1 MRSTSRTR
9 TPARAL
15 VGLAALTAL
24 VTLAAAPA
32 SPAPV
37 AAPAPGGV
45 RAAETEKAAEG
56 ADPIDFAVVVD
67 QSKSLS
73 ADDLARE
80 VEAAALIAQ
89 GEISERSR
97 AAVIGFGS
105 SEKPGQSAVREVCR
119 LTVADA
125 VGRNHL
131 SDCVKQLSRRDE
143 RRMGPGTDFPAALRQ
158 ALDRLTEDGEP
169 AVPKV
174 VFLLTDGRLDVRDS
188 RAYGDDPRS
197 RTEEAEEQLTEQL
210 ARAREKSVQIWPL
223 GFGDVDRRMLTG
235 MAAGGYRNGCADLP
249 SARPRMRVLDGS
261 AEIGKALQET
271 FAAARC
277 ARVAQGTVGKPPA
290 DLTVTIPEIATD
302 GSITVSK
309 HDPKVTATY
318 FDPRGRKVPTR
329 GTFDGSVFEATGQ
342 NGPVEALRVKNPRPG
357 KWRVHLEAP
366 EGHRDREV
374 AVRAIWQGKLRSA
387 VTLDPASPRPGEK
400 TVVEVRMQTRRG
412 VVIDDPEQLEG
423 IKVSARLSGSGFEPV
438 SVPLGDDGKGPDRK
452 AGDVRFTGTLTV
464 PEDADGDLAL
474 RAEMSA
480 PGVTGDR
487 RPLNA
492 RVTVGTPPVT
502 AGLTVERGTVH
513 PGGEVRGTLEVRN
526 SDSTA
531 HTLRLSLADRPPGGG
546 VRISPATV
554 EVPAGADE
562 AFPLT
567 LSLDPGVA
575 PGEIGGR
582 ITVADAD
589 DGGRVLANSF
599 IGVVVEPVPTLWDEW
614 WGAFLA
620 GALLLLALAVLAA
633 VWLWALQ
640 KRRDLTGVR
649 LELRGDGIRPDEL
662 TIRSGQS
669 SRGEFRFTVDRGR
682 GSAPA
687 LRRAGPGAA
696 AAHRLRRSASGQ
708 FLLRPDRGR
717 QTSLS
722 PGGSVSL
729 GDGLELVVHD
739 RRSAASRRDGADG
752 RRGSRTSGGSGGSR
766 TSGRGGSGGSRWRG
780 RNAGR
785 PGRTDGTG
793 RGGRTG
799 RSGDDAG
806 RVPPP
811 TGAGD
816 RGAGGRRPGGGE
828 GSPSAGERRAGAS
841 RFDPNF

>member
-1 MRSTSRTR
+1 MRNTSRTR
-9 TPARAL
+9 TLAGAL
-15 VGLAALTAL
+15 LGLAAMAATTAAGPAA
-24 VTLAAAPA
+24 VPGASAPLAASVPA
-32 SPAPV
+32 GA
-37 AAPAPGGV
+37 
-45 RAAETEKAAEG
+45 RAAAAEG
-56 ADPIDFAVVVD
+56 ADPVDFAVVVD

-97 AAVIGFGS
+97 ATVIGFGS
-105 SEKPGQSAVREVCR
+105 SEKPGQSAVREVCQ

-125 VGRNHL
+125 VGRDHL
-131 SDCVKQLSRRDE
+131 SDCVKKLSRRDE
-143 RRMGPGTDFPAALRQ
+143 RKMGPGTDFPAALRQ

-169 AVPKV
+169 ATPRV

-197 RTEEAEEQLTEQL
+197 RTEEAEKQLAEQL
-210 ARAREKSVQIWPL
+210 ARAREESVQIWPL
-223 GFGDVDRRMLTG
+223 GFGDVDRKMLTA

-249 SARPRMRVLDGS
+249 SARPRPRVLDGS
-261 AEIGKALQET
+261 AEIGKVLQET

-318 FDPRGRKVPTR
+318 YDPRGRKVPTR

-357 KWRVHLEAP
+357 TWRVHLEAP
-366 EGHRDREV
+366 EGHRGREV
-374 AVRAIWQGKLRSA
+374 TVRAIWQGKLRSA

-412 VVIDDPEQLEG
+412 VVVDDPRLLKG
-423 IKVSARLSGSGFEPV
+423 IKVSAQLSGSGFDSF
-438 SVPLGDDGKGPDRK
+438 SVPLADDGKGPDRR

-464 PEDADGDLAL
+464 PDGADGDLAL
-474 RAEMSA
+474 RAGMSA

-492 RVTVGTPPVT
+492 RVTLGTPPVK
-502 AGLTVERGTVH
+502 AALTVERGSVH
-513 PGGEVRGTLEVRN
+513 PGGEVRGRLEVRN

-531 HTLRLSLADRPPGGG
+531 HTLRLALADRPPGGG
-546 VRISPATV
+546 VRITPATV
-554 EVPAGADE
+554 EVPAEGRKSV
-562 AFPLT
+562 PLT
-567 LSLDPGVA
+567 LSLDPDVA

-589 DGGRVLANSF
+589 DDGRILDNGF

-620 GALLLLALAVLAA
+620 AAVLLLGLAA
-633 VWLWALQ
+633 FAAVRLRARNR
-640 KRRDLTGVR
+640 RRDLTGVR

-662 TIRSGQS
+662 TVRPGQS
-669 SRGEFRFTVDRGR
+669 SGGEFRFTVDRAR
-682 GSAPA
+682 GAAPA

-696 AAHRLRRSASGQ
+696 AVHRLRRSASGR
-708 FLLRPDRGR
+708 FLFRPDGGR
-717 QTSLS
+717 DIPLS
-722 PGGSVSL
+722 PGGSASL
-729 GDGLELVVHD
+729 GGGLEIVFHD

-752 RRGSRTSGGSGGSR
+752 RRGARTSGGSR
-766 TSGRGGSGGSRWRG
+766 TSGGDGNRRWR
-780 RNAGR
+780 RNTGR
-785 PGRTDGTG
+785 PGRGSRIG
-793 RGGRTG
+793 RP
-799 RSGDDAG
+799 GDEAG

-811 TGAGD
+811 AGAGD
-816 RGAGGRRPGGGE
+816 RGAGARRPGGGA
-828 GSPSAGERRAGAS
+828 SAPSSDERTAGAS

>member
-1 MRSTSRTR
+1 MRNTSRTR
-9 TPARAL
+9 TLAGAL
-15 VGLAALTAL
+15 LGLAAVAATTAAGP
-24 VTLAAAPA
+24 AAAPG
-32 SPAPV
+32 
-37 AAPAPGGV
+37 APAPLAASAPLVASAPAGT
-45 RAAETEKAAEG
+45 RAAAAEG
-56 ADPIDFAVVVD
+56 ADPVDFAVVVD

-97 AAVIGFGS
+97 ATVIGFGS
-105 SEKPGQSAVREVCR
+105 SEKPGQSAVREVCQ

-125 VGRNHL
+125 VGRDHL
-131 SDCVKQLSRRDE
+131 SDCVKELSRRDE
-143 RRMGPGTDFPAALRQ
+143 RKMGPGTDFPAALRQ

-169 AVPKV
+169 ATPKV

-197 RTEEAEEQLTEQL
+197 RTEEAEEQLAEQL
-210 ARAREKSVQIWPL
+210 ARAREESVQIWPL
-223 GFGDVDRRMLTG
+223 GFGDVDRKMLTA

-249 SARPRMRVLDGS
+249 SARPRPRVLDGS
-261 AEIGKALQET
+261 AEIGKVLQET

-318 FDPRGRKVPTR
+318 YDPRGRKVPTR

-357 KWRVHLEAP
+357 TWRVHLEAP

-374 AVRAIWQGKLRSA
+374 TVRAIWQGKLRSA

-423 IKVSARLSGSGFEPV
+423 IKVSARLSGSGFDPF
-438 SVPLGDDGKGPDRK
+438 SVPLTDDGKGPDRR

-464 PEDADGDLAL
+464 PDGADGDLAL
-474 RAEMSA
+474 RAGMSA

-492 RVTVGTPPVT
+492 RVTLGTPPVK
-502 AGLTVERGTVH
+502 AALTVERGSVH
-513 PGGEVRGTLEVRN
+513 PGGEVRGRLEVRN

-531 HTLRLSLADRPPGGG
+531 HTLRLALADRPPGGG
-546 VRISPATV
+546 VRITPATV
-554 EVPAGADE
+554 EVPAEGRKSV
-562 AFPLT
+562 PLT
-567 LSLDPGVA
+567 LSLDPDVA

-589 DGGRVLANSF
+589 DDGRVLDNSF

-620 GALLLLALAVLAA
+620 AAVLLLGLAA
-633 VWLWALQ
+633 FAAVRLRARNR
-640 KRRDLTGVR
+640 RRDLTGVR
-649 LELRGDGIRPDEL
+649 LELRGDGIGPDEL
-662 TIRSGQS
+662 TVRPGQS
-669 SRGEFRFTVDRGR
+669 SGGEFRFTVDRAR
-682 GSAPA
+682 GAAPG

-696 AAHRLRRSASGQ
+696 AVHRLRRSASGQ
-708 FLLRPDRGR
+708 FLFRPDGGR
-717 QTSLS
+717 EIPLS
-722 PGGSVSL
+722 PGGSASL
-729 GDGLELVVHD
+729 GEGLEIVFHD
-739 RRSAASRRDGADG
+739 RRSAASRRPGRGSSASGGDGG
-752 RRGSRTSGGSGGSR
+752 RRWGRTP
-766 TSGRGGSGGSRWRG
+766 
-780 RNAGR
+780 GR
-785 PGRTDGTG
+785 PGRT
-793 RGGRTG
+793 GRTG
-799 RSGDDAG
+799 RSGDGAG
-806 RVPPP
+806 PVPSPSGP
-811 TGAGD
+811 GD
-816 RGAGGRRPGGGE
+816 RGTDSRHPGGGE
-828 GSPSAGERRAGAS
+828 GSPSPGERRAGAS